1 MLAIGID
8 LRKTAIY
15 LPFTKARGV
24 YTMTSGVAGTGPTY
38 TGTLKITA
46 DNADQL
52 SAVKQALES
61 AVKDKDSVT
70 LELKKK

>member
-1 MLAIGID
+1 
-8 LRKTAIY
+8 
-15 LPFTKARGV
+15 
-24 YTMTSGVAGTGPTY
+24 MTSGVAGTGPTY
-38 TGTLKITA
+38 TGSLKITA